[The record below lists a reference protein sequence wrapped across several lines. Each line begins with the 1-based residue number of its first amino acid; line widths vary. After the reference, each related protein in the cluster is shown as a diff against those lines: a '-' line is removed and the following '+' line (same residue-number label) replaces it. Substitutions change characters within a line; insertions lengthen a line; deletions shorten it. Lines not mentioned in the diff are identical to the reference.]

1 MYGLRTYSTHLIF
14 CLLANHFSPILVAVF
29 EDLVKLVLVIAFYVA
44 VVPHDFSQLEVQV
57 EGGLAVGDP
66 RPLLDCGQSDGQDG
80 VG

>member
-1 MYGLRTYSTHLIF
+1 MYLFF
-14 CLLANHFSPILVAVF
+14 CLFANHFSPIVVTMF
-29 EDLVKLVLVIAFYVA
+29 KDLVKLALVIAFYVA

-57 EGGLAVGDP
+57 ERGLAVRDP